1 MLKRI
6 QRGFDHIK
14 SSKTTARCQVKIEIQ
29 KLEDLPQTIKQVR
42 VVWAKSVGK
51 GIKASTDSCV
61 VHSGNRL
68 EAISKLLHAI
78 AYPCRNSLCPF
89 TTACGHLQGKRKLAR
104 LCSTSPSF
112 SETPNHQENIWKRSA
127 ISSWSFFLIQ

>member
-68 EAISKLLHAI
+68 KAISKLLRSI

-89 TTACGHLQGKRKLAR
+89 TTACDICRESEHWPDYAPRVQASQGLQITRRIYGKGQASLPGH
-104 LCSTSPSF
+104 
-112 SETPNHQENIWKRSA
+112 
-127 ISSWSFFLIQ
+127 SS